1 MSVIFIMNID
11 ALRFFLKLYEL
22 QNLSEAADAC
32 GISPSAASRLLGKLR
47 EQFGDELFHRYAHGM
62 TPSVRSHALY
72 EPMLQLVSAYWKL
85 FDTTTFDPKSL
96 NRIFRIGVV
105 DKAVTTFFAPAFADL
120 FKDSPNLSIEFRH
133 PGQSYNRYLIRGD
146 LDMGIFPNLTPEA
159 GFHTHVLC
167 EETMVLVVGT
177 AHPLVELQAMRPLE
191 CSDFAPYRLIKV
203 VHDMQIDYDEK
214 WSTAVTSI
222 PHVGNGDAAVWT
234 PYFMSVPSMLDN
246 SDFMSILPSHMAQQL
261 VLRHRLHILGR
272 PEHAPIFQ
280 PTLLWH
286 DRTHYDPASQW
297 FRAKIIS
304 RCREFKNLSKIPVIP
319 Y

>member
-1 MSVIFIMNID
+1 
-11 ALRFFLKLYEL
+11 
-22 QNLSEAADAC
+22 
-32 GISPSAASRLLGKLR
+32 
-47 EQFGDELFHRYAHGM
+47 
-62 TPSVRSHALY
+62 
-72 EPMLQLVSAYWKL
+72 MLQLVSAYGKL

-203 VHDMQIDYDEK
+203 AHDMQIDYDEK

-280 PTLLWH
+280 PTLLARSDALRPGIAMVQGQNH
-286 DRTHYDPASQW
+286 FTMPRIQESVQDPGDPVLKFASVH
-297 FRAKIIS
+297 FAKTAKGQLELQNHS
-304 RCREFKNLSKIPVIP
+304 LRKLQ
-319 Y
+319 

>member
-1 MSVIFIMNID
+1 MNID

-72 EPMLQLVSAYWKL
+72 EPMLQLVSAYGKL

-203 VHDMQIDYDEK
+203 AHDMQIDYDEK

-222 PHVGNGDAAVWT
+222 PHVGNGGECQV
-234 PYFMSVPSMLDN
+234 S
-246 SDFMSILPSHMAQQL
+246 
-261 VLRHRLHILGR
+261 
-272 PEHAPIFQ
+272 
-280 PTLLWH
+280 
-286 DRTHYDPASQW
+286 
-297 FRAKIIS
+297 FRRFCS
-304 RCREFKNLSKIPVIP
+304 
-319 Y
+319 